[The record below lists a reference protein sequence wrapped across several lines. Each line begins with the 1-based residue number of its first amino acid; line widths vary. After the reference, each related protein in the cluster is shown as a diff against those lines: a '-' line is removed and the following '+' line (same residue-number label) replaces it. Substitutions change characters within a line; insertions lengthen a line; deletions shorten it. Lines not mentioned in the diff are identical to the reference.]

1 MSKILEKQLKQTTR
15 IIRLRENDD
24 NLIKNHLATYL
35 VSIDNIKDLGIKN
48 KFYLKEVTYTHYLP
62 TTYEELVNQ
71 MVREKYPVNEEFAI
85 LRKAINGITD
95 EYLIYNTYVEECK
108 AQAKA
113 FVQERNKMTN
123 VEE

>member
-1 MSKILEKQLKQTTR
+1 MTNILNKQLKQTTR
-15 IIRLRENDD
+15 EIRLTANDN
-24 NLIKNHLATYL
+24 NLIKDRLPRGIYL
-35 VSIDNIKDLGIKN
+35 VSIDSIKDLGMKHH
-48 KFYLKEVTYTHYLP
+48 FYLKEVTYTHYLP

-95 EYLIYNTYVEECK
+95 EYLIYNAYVEDCK

-113 FVQERNKMTN
+113 FIKERNKI
-123 VEE
+123 VEV